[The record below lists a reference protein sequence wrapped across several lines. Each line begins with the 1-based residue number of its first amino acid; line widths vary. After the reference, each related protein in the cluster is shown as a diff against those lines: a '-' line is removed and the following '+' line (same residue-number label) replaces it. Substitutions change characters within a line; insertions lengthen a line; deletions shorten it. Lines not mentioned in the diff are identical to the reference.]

1 MKFDYLERFVLDEA
15 VVPVESPGTAF
26 TIVIK
31 KLKYIISLYSKFF
44 KQVKDNQSVLVDD
57 ISALDIDH
65 YFVNTVKKLE
75 EDIFEPSVYR
85 GSFVRDVEDI
95 ENSLNVAKTTED
107 SNFRYKL
114 VSEIIP
120 NKIERVYTYFL
131 NPEKQAYNL
140 REVSNA
146 LDTFMKG
153 YINYGFKD
161 SEPETKLVKQLH
173 NDFNEIVRI
182 GYSINEYISKLKAH
196 NSWSTG
202 EYYQGINFRPNDLQE
217 VEIAYHASIQAFS
230 LLRNGFESLRSA
242 DSNLGLGGASD
253 KGHISFSLDLKICQ
267 NISITF
273 KNLWL
278 IANKQWTIPS
288 VLEYVKLYSKTPLE
302 DKGGKYDFDKIV
314 KIYQR
319 QRGDTFPPKDEEQA
333 MNFYIK
339 SLYFINTPVS
349 RNPVF
354 WGFDAKQWLEKLRS
368 VRYNDIGILKA
379 KISTVNA
386 SEFLVAE
393 REIRIPPQ
401 DVLEIINIIR

>member
-1 MKFDYLERFVLDEA
+1 MKFDYLERFIFDEA
-15 VVPVESPGTAF
+15 VIPVESPGTAF

-31 KLKYIISLYSKFF
+31 KLRYIISLYSKFF
-44 KQVKDNQSVLVDD
+44 KQVEDNQSVIVDV

-65 YFVNTVKKLE
+65 YFVHSVKRLE
-75 EDIFEPSVYR
+75 EEIFEPSIYR
-85 GSFVRDVEDI
+85 GSFVKDVEDI
-95 ENSLNVAKTTED
+95 ESYLNVAKTTED

-120 NKIERVYTYFL
+120 NQIERIYTYFL
-131 NPEKQAYNL
+131 NPERQAYNL

-161 SEPETKLVKQLH
+161 EEPETKLVKQLY
-173 NDFNEIVRI
+173 NDFNEIVKI
-182 GYSINEYISKLKAH
+182 GHSIKEYISRLRAH
-196 NSWSTG
+196 NFWNTG
-202 EYYQGINFRPNDLQE
+202 EYYHGRNFRPDDLQE
-217 VEIAYHASIQAFS
+217 EEIAYHASLQALP
-230 LLRNGFESLRSA
+230 LLRNGFELTRKA

-267 NISITF
+267 NISTTF
-273 KNLWL
+273 KNMWL
-278 IANKQWTIPS
+278 IANKKWSIPS
-288 VLEYVKLYSKTPLE
+288 VLEYVRLYSKTPRE

-314 KIYQR
+314 EIYQR
-319 QRGDTFPPKDEEQA
+319 QKGDSFPPKDEAQA
-333 MNFYIK
+333 MDFYRTA
-339 SLYFINTPVS
+339 LYFINTPVS

-368 VRYNDIGILKA
+368 VKYNDIGIIKA